1 MSLRSHRPATAAS
14 QHNVTCCTCQLC
26 YCVAASWREFMRAL
40 LEGYYVNTHFDY
52 KPASWSEKMRGTIFF
67 N

>member
-1 MSLRSHRPATAAS
+1 MLLVVHANCAS
-14 QHNVTCCTCQLC
+14 